1 MSLEDKVDALT
12 LAVDALTDSNQH
24 LAATLRSLFA
34 GPVKTMPPAA
44 QAVVK
49 AAVEPAADPVVTD
62 LAGGAEP
69 PKRGRPRK
77 APPADPMSQAG
88 GSTQSKT
95 SPDAAST
102 SAATTSAATT
112 SAATTSA
119 ATTSASAD
127 LAPTY
132 DDLKA
137 LVTRVADEQGRSAAV
152 ALFAKLGVASGKVYA
167 EEEHAAE
174 IPAAVAAFRAALGE

>member
-77 APPADPMSQAG
+77 APPADPMTQAG
-88 GSTQSKT
+88 GSTQSN
-95 SPDAAST
+95 D
-102 SAATTSAATT
+102 
-112 SAATTSA
+112 
-119 ATTSASAD
+119 SASAD
-127 LAPTY
+127 PAPTY

-167 EEEHAAE
+167 EKEHAAE